1 MWDDAMLL
9 QGRHTKRKWKRTA
22 LGMFLAALAVLTAWV
37 SVHSELLA
45 EVKTALLARLDHAP
59 KNCWIPGEKTPET
72 AFFLKGRIY
81 TLKGDRL
88 LAWDLEGN
96 VRDQWELP
104 LEQPQVVR
112 SEAAAV
118 FYETGGRT
126 LYRLDG
132 ALTELAVPTGIAAAA
147 VSAMG
152 ETAVLTQ
159 GSGAMTLTRRFDRA
173 GNPMG
178 DIQLRDQAMVLMT
191 YLRGSNTLAAACL
204 TENGDW
210 VLRFQDGD
218 NTIEQTLEDQV
229 VYDLRPWADGVVL
242 WTDRGLAAFDGS
254 GTCVQQL
261 RLAPEAL
268 LLLDSGSFCGAAVR
282 RGAEIS
288 LVTITAQGVTETAL
302 AREPRAL
309 SVCGSSLALLDS
321 RALLLYDR
329 NGTLLREESQGVLA
343 VSVQAVDGGALMFG
357 ETGFFRAVTE

>member
-9 QGRHTKRKWKRTA
+9 QGRHTKRKWNKTI
-22 LGMFLAALAVLTAWV
+22 LWMLLAALAVGAAWV
-37 SVHSELLA
+37 SVHPEAPA
-45 EVKTALLARLDHAP
+45 EAKTALLARLDHAP

-72 AFFLKGRIY
+72 AFFLKGRVY
-81 TLKGDRL
+81 TKKGDRL

-147 VSAMG
+147 VSG
-152 ETAVLTQ
+152 LGQTAVLTQ
-159 GSGAMTLTRRFDRA
+159 GSGAMTLTRRFDRS
-173 GNPMG
+173 GDPLE
-178 DIQLRDQAMVLMT
+178 DIQLTDQAMVLMT
-191 YLRGSNTLAAACL
+191 YLRNSDTLAAACL
-204 TENGDW
+204 TAGGDW
-210 VLRFQDGD
+210 VLRFFVGD
-218 NTIEQTLEDQV
+218 NTIEQTLEAQV

-242 WTDRGLAAFDGS
+242 WTDRGLTAFGGD
-254 GTCVQQL
+254 GTCVQQV
-261 RLAPEAL
+261 RLAPEEL

-288 LVTITAQGVTETAL
+288 LVTITEQGVTETAL
-302 AREPRAL
+302 EREPRDL

-321 RALLLYDR
+321 QALLLYD
-329 NGTLLREESQGVLA
+329 NSGTLLRQEPQGTLA
-343 VSVQAVDGGALMFG
+343 SSVQALDGGGLMFG
-357 ETGFFRAVTE
+357 ETGFFRAMNE